1 MRRSSVLV
9 VATEGTFL
17 LLEEVSRV
25 EVCQVRNKRSSSSM
39 SKKDK
44 RAGMPKQSDFTGG
57 LVSNVACS
65 FVGSSGEKVVDEKIM
80 ALASELVSDDRT

>member
-1 MRRSSVLV
+1 
-9 VATEGTFL
+9 
-17 LLEEVSRV
+17 
-25 EVCQVRNKRSSSSM
+25 M